1 MIGKINK
8 LNLQLSTRERNI
20 LILAAITTVIFLL
33 SYVVPTVRDFYQ
45 ERANSIDSVLLDLSR
60 ETRFIE
66 DSERW
71 RERRIAA
78 EEQRQELA
86 AQIHQGNTIP
96 LIEASIQRDLTQ
108 YARQSDI
115 TINSTRLAQRE
126 QTEGWILVSQEM
138 SFRTND
144 AGNTVE
150 LLRLLETSTPRLHV
164 KEFSLDRS
172 RAQFTGSITVVGFA
186 RSEGLLPNAS
196 SN

>member
-20 LILAAITTVIFLL
+20 LILAAVTTVIFLL

-60 ETRFIE
+60 ETRFIG

-86 AQIHQGNTIP
+86 AQVHQGNTIP

>member
-20 LILAAITTVIFLL
+20 LILAAVTTVIFLL

-45 ERANSIDSVLLDLSR
+45 ERANNIDSVLLDLSR

-86 AQIHQGNTIP
+86 AQVHQGNTIP

-144 AGNTVE
+144 ASNTVE

>member
-86 AQIHQGNTIP
+86 AQVHQGNTIP

>member
-1 MIGKINK
+1 M
-8 LNLQLSTRERNI
+8 
-20 LILAAITTVIFLL
+20 
-33 SYVVPTVRDFYQ
+33 
-45 ERANSIDSVLLDLSR
+45 LDLSR

-66 DSERW
+66 DSDRW
-71 RERRIAA
+71 RERRIDA
-78 EEQRQELA
+78 EQQREELA
-86 AQIHQGNTIP
+86 EQIHQGSTIP
-96 LIEASIQRDLTQ
+96 LIEAAIQRDLTQ

-115 TINSTRLAQRE
+115 TINSTRLAQRQ

-144 AGNTVE
+144 AGNTIE

-172 RAQFTGSITVVGFA
+172 RAQFTGAITVVGFA

>member
-1 MIGKINK
+1 MIGKIDK

-86 AQIHQGNTIP
+86 AQVYQGNTIP